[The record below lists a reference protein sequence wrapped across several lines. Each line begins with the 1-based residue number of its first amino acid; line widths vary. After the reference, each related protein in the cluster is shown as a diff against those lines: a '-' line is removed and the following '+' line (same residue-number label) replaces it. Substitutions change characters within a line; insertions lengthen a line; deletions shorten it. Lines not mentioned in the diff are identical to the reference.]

1 MGRKVE
7 LFREVSVNVILSF
20 EHVVPEDIRN
30 IMVEYCGGSQQMY
43 DLDVLVLSQKFREL
57 KKVQNE
63 WSICE
68 KYSPE
73 KHVIGQVLNDFSPEE
88 LKPYLVKISL
98 CYTLPENKSK
108 KDCVWWEDEFDF
120 IGRTNSKYYFQP
132 DQRDMFEDDI
142 VQTFGISEK
151 VRTYLEDRCLD
162 IPEEEYLKVIQ
173 RHRDETELY
182 FKPEFDFNNPIL
194 ETNPS
199 SV

>member
-7 LFREVSVNVILSF
+7 LFREVSVNVILTF
-20 EHVVPEDIRN
+20 EYDVPENIRN

-73 KHVIGQVLNDFSPEE
+73 KHVIGQVLNDLSPEE
-88 LKPYLVKISL
+88 LKPYLWKISL

-108 KDCVWWEDEFDF
+108 KDDEFSF
-120 IGRTNSKYYFQP
+120 IGRTNSKYCFRP
-132 DQRDMFEDDI
+132 DNRDMFEDDI
-142 VQTFGISEK
+142 VQTFGISEE
-151 VRTYLEDRCLD
+151 VR
-162 IPEEEYLKVIQ
+162 PFS
-173 RHRDETELY
+173 ETLLIDHN
-182 FKPEFDFNNPIL
+182 KRIL
-194 ETNPS
+194 EIIQEKSVPS

>member
-1 MGRKVE
+1 MGRKLE
-7 LFREVSVNVILSF
+7 LFREVSVNVILTF
-20 EHVVPEDIRN
+20 EHDVPEDIRN
-30 IMVEYCGGSQQMY
+30 IMVEYCGGNQQMY
-43 DLDVLVLSQKFREL
+43 DLDVLVMSQKFREL

-73 KHVIGQVLNDFSPEE
+73 KHVIGQVLNDLSPEE
-88 LKPYLVKISL
+88 LKPYLLKISM

-151 VRTYLEDRCLD
+151 VRLHSENPHPNF
-162 IPEEEYLKVIQ
+162 PEEEYLKVIQ

-182 FKPEFDFNNPIL
+182 FKPEFDVNNPKR
-194 ETNPS
+194 ERK
-199 SV
+199 